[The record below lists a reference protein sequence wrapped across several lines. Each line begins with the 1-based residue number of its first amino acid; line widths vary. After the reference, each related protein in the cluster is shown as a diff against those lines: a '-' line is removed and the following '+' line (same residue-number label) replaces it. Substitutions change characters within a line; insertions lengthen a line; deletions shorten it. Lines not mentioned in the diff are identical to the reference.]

1 MDVMLFPPCRTQGAT
16 PGLTVKEGA
25 RRAAGIWTGKEM
37 GKGWDGGVGKGLL
50 AMRGLTH
57 ARTVTGNGKSV
68 QRNLSPS
75 VTLLCLITVIFDVC
89 HITWSFSSPV
99 YPQRN
104 PTKDTHF
111 VFDI

>member
-57 ARTVTGNGKSV
+57 ARTVTGNGKLV

-75 VTLLCLITVIFDVC
+75 VTLL
-89 HITWSFSSPV
+89 TWSFSSPV
-99 YPQRN
+99 YPQGN

-111 VFDI
+111 VFDL